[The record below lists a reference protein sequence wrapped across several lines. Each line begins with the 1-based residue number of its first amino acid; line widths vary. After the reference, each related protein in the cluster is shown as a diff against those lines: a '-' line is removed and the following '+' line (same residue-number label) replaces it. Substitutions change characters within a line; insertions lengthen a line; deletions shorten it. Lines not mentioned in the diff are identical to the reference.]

1 MTQLYIFAR
10 TFVDAN
16 DVRTN
21 TPNPGTGIFLLSVGR
36 EGMLSMASEGET
48 KKIERIKIEI
58 VKTRGTENRKKIIE
72 KKAKRSLIDMMIV
85 IDIGLKSACDGLE
98 SSVSVTHLH
107 LRTS

>member
-36 EGMLSMASEGET
+36 EGMLSMASGET
-48 KKIERIKIEI
+48 KRGEIEYED
-58 VKTRGTENRKKIIE
+58 RGKKSITDTKDITDRK
-72 KKAKRSLIDMMIV
+72 D
-85 IDIGLKSACDGLE
+85 D
-98 SSVSVTHLH
+98 SS
-107 LRTS
+107 